1 MEGAILLRDP
11 SNNYKE
17 NTKFPKVVAADS
29 QSLKEFTFDDLEK
42 ATCGF
47 SKPLIISGGDVFL
60 GWVEQNTLAPSEE
73 GVGTAIAVKQITSEL
88 LSQDEWRK
96 FEAKIGRFGWMEV
109 WETHDGKQL
118 NGTFG
123 YLKAGDH
130 GGCSPIKNDD
140 VFDFGLVLLE
150 TLTGK
155 HPSTFEQVFL
165 GLESLEM
172 EAPKS
177 KLNKRKIRKMMD
189 PRLKKDDYSLEE
201 AFKCLTLA
209 SRCTAIEPE
218 YRPSREEISSSL
230 EGI

>member
-1 MEGAILLRDP
+1 LRDP

-42 ATCGF
+42 ATRGF

-60 GWVEQNTLAPSEE
+60 GWVEQNTLAPFEEE
-73 GVGTAIAVKQITSEL
+73 GVGTAVAVKQITSEL
-88 LSQDEWRK
+88 LSQDEWLATMVCYFSRICSHK
-96 FEAKIGRFGWMEV
+96 CFLSYDLLRLTPG
-109 WETHDGKQL
+109 
-118 NGTFG
+118 
-123 YLKAGDH
+123 

-140 VFDFGLVLLE
+140 VFNFGLVLLE

-155 HPSTFEQVFL
+155 HPSAFEQVFL

-172 EAPKS
+172 EAAPKS